1 MAYGTG
7 RSTGGLD
14 TGERRMVMV
23 WNELTAEPRRDRP
36 AGREEDL
43 VGLRLFGAFR
53 LEGANGSI
61 AVPAS
66 AQRLLAYLG
75 LHRRAPRSVV
85 AGTLWPD
92 VAEEHA
98 LGSLRTVLWRLRRMR
113 QPAVRSDADSL
124 CLADGVS
131 VDVDD
136 FTRAALRLTG
146 SSQAPGD
153 VPPPLIL
160 LENGELLPG
169 WDEEWIRPERERL
182 RQLRL
187 HALEALSVRLTVG
200 GCYALA
206 LEAALRCVAIE
217 PLRESA
223 HCAVV
228 AVHLAENN
236 VVEAI
241 RHYEAFRRLLREEL
255 GLEPSARLAG
265 MFPYQVKGGT
275 RMPTRTVSAAGR
287 APSAGVKAPGPTR
300 G

>member
-1 MAYGTG
+1 MAHGTG
-7 RSTGGLD
+7 RPGGGRD
-14 TGERRMVMV
+14 TGERRLVMISD
-23 WNELTAEPRRDRP
+23 ELTAEPRRDRTAARTREP
-36 AGREEDL
+36 AA
-43 VGLRLFGAFR
+43 LRLFDAFR
-53 LEGANGSI
+53 LEGPDGPV

-75 LHRRAPRSVV
+75 LHGHAPRSVV

-113 QPAVRSDADSL
+113 QPAVRGDGDSL
-124 CLADGVS
+124 CLTDGVS

-146 SSQAPGD
+146 SSRACADAPA
-153 VPPPLIL
+153 PLVL
-160 LENGELLPG
+160 LESGELLPG

-187 HALEALSVRLTVG
+187 HALESLSVRLTVR

-223 HCAVV
+223 HCAVL
-228 AVHLAENN
+228 AVHLAEHN

-255 GLEPSARLAG
+255 GIEPSARLAG
-265 MFPYQVKGGT
+265 MVPCPVGG
-275 RMPTRTVSAAGR
+275 
-287 APSAGVKAPGPTR
+287 GVRR

>member
-1 MAYGTG
+1 MAHGTG
-7 RSTGGLD
+7 RSTGGRD
-14 TGERRMVMV
+14 TGERRLVMV
-23 WNELTAEPRRDRP
+23 WNELTAEPRRDRT
-36 AGREEDL
+36 AGREQDL

-75 LHRRAPRSVV
+75 LHRRASRSVV
-85 AGTLWPD
+85 AGTLWPE

-113 QPAVRSDADSL
+113 QPAVRSDGDSL

-136 FTRAALRLTG
+136 FTRAALRLAG
-146 SSQAPGD
+146 SLQAPGEA
-153 VPPPLIL
+153 PPPLVL
-160 LENGELLPG
+160 LESAELLPG
-169 WDEEWIRPERERL
+169 WDEEWVHPERERL

-187 HALEALSVRLTVG
+187 HALESLSVRLTARG
-200 GCYALA
+200 RYALA

-265 MFPYQVKGGT
+265 MFPCQVEGGT
-275 RMPTRTVSAAGR
+275 RMPSPAVSAAGR
-287 APSAGVKAPGPTR
+287 APSAGVKAPGPRR

>member
-1 MAYGTG
+1 MA
-7 RSTGGLD
+7 
-14 TGERRMVMV
+14 
-23 WNELTAEPRRDRP
+23 WNESTAEPRRERTTV
-36 AGREEDL
+36 REPDSA
-43 VGLRLFGAFR
+43 GLRLFGTFR
-53 LEGANGSI
+53 LEGVHGGV

-75 LHRRAPRSVV
+75 LHKCVPRSVV

-92 VAEEHA
+92 VTEEHA
-98 LGSLRTVLWRLRRMR
+98 HGSLRTVLWRLRRMR
-113 QPAVRSDADSL
+113 QPMVRSDGDSL

-146 SSQAPGD
+146 SLPSPGD
-153 VPPPLIL
+153 TPPPLVL
-160 LENGELLPG
+160 LESGELLPG
-169 WDEEWIRPERERL
+169 WDEEWIHPERERL

-187 HALEALSVRLTVG
+187 HALESLSVRLTVRG
-200 GCYALA
+200 RYALA

-236 VVEAI
+236 IVEAI
-241 RHYEAFRRLLREEL
+241 RHYEAFRRLLDEEL
-255 GLEPSARLAG
+255 GIEPSARLAG
-265 MFPYQVKGGT
+265 MFPYQVKGRYPEGGLI
-275 RMPTRTVSAAGR
+275 RR
-287 APSAGVKAPGPTR
+287 
-300 G
+300 

>member
-1 MAYGTG
+1 M
-7 RSTGGLD
+7 
-14 TGERRMVMV
+14 
-23 WNELTAEPRRDRP
+23 
-36 AGREEDL
+36 
-43 VGLRLFGAFR
+43 
-53 LEGANGSI
+53 I

-113 QPAVRSDADSL
+113 QSAVRSDGDSL

-187 HALEALSVRLTVG
+187 HALESLSVRLTLR

-275 RMPTRTVSAAGR
+275 RLSSPVVSAAGR
-287 APSAGVKAPGPTR
+287 APSARAKTLGPS
-300 G
+300 GG

>member
-1 MAYGTG
+1 MAHGTG
-7 RSTGGLD
+7 RATGGRD
-14 TGERRMVMV
+14 TGERRLVMA
-23 WNELTAEPRRDRP
+23 WNELTAEPRRDRT
-36 AGREEDL
+36 AGREQDL

-53 LEGANGSI
+53 LEGANGLI

-75 LHRRAPRSVV
+75 LYRRAPRSVV

-113 QPAVRSDADSL
+113 QPAVRSDGDSL
-124 CLADGVS
+124 CLADSVS

-136 FTRAALRLTG
+136 FTRAALRLAG
-146 SSQAPGD
+146 SLQVPDEA
-153 VPPPLIL
+153 PPPLVL
-160 LENGELLPG
+160 LEGGELLPG
-169 WDEEWIRPERERL
+169 WDEEWIPPERERL

-187 HALEALSVRLTVG
+187 HALESLSVRLTVSG
-200 GCYALA
+200 RYALA

-255 GLEPSARLAG
+255 GLEPSARLSG
-265 MFPYQVKGGT
+265 MFPCQVMGGT
-275 RMPTRTVSAAGR
+275 RRPSPAVPAAGGR
-287 APSAGVKAPGPTR
+287 RRSG
-300 G
+300 